1 MVVIYVF
8 LVFDFFW
15 VVISNP
21 KSLDDSKPLNWWPK
35 SPVPTR
41 MFGRLQV
48 YFLFTRF
55 NRVSYGSTP
64 NPIRSDPTRGQS
76 YILKVMKILYTFC
89 ITRYIIYEIKI
100 FYLNL
105 YFLSPFLLGLTK
117 PTNEKNQKKKKERK
131 AIYNEIIVISWKVAL
146 RMTSSS

>member
-1 MVVIYVF
+1 
-8 LVFDFFW
+8 
-15 VVISNP
+15 
-21 KSLDDSKPLNWWPK
+21 
-35 SPVPTR
+35 
-41 MFGRLQV
+41 
-48 YFLFTRF
+48 
-55 NRVSYGSTP
+55 
-64 NPIRSDPTRGQS
+64 
-76 YILKVMKILYTFC
+76 MKILYTFC

-117 PTNEKNQKKKKERK
+117 PTNEKNQKRKEKKERK

>member
-1 MVVIYVF
+1 MVVIFVF
-8 LVFDFFW
+8 LRFDFFW

-21 KSLDDSKPLNWWPK
+21 KSPDDSNPLNRWPE
-35 SPVPTR
+35 PPIPTR
-41 MFGRLQV
+41 MFGQLQV

-55 NRVSYGSTP
+55 NRVGYGSTP

-117 PTNEKNQKKKKERK
+117 PTNEKNQKKKRK
-131 AIYNEIIVISWKVAL
+131 KSNLQWDHCHFVE
-146 RMTSSS
+146 SSFENDLK